1 MDTYRMNILRQC
13 TAVAV
18 AVMAATGVARAQYP
32 EDALRLGLSGIGV
45 GARAIAM
52 GGAYTGVA
60 SDYSAIYWNP
70 AGLAQMQYSEFTAG
84 LSYLSTKDN
93 STFFGSAESYTNSST
108 ALNSLGLVHKV
119 PTLRGNL
126 VLGFGFHRQANFLSG
141 MSFTGFNPN
150 SSIIQT
156 YARNGA
162 QYPSDISGNIAYQ
175 LYLADI
181 DTVQGTFVSPITN
194 RVTQLAHV
202 LESGGLNNWSVSGA
216 LDIAKEVSLGL
227 TLTYVS
233 GTYRY
238 DRRYEEQDR
247 VRIYQ
252 SFPYDFDR
260 FTLEEYVD
268 GDISGFNAK
277 FGLMYRVPDR
287 FRLGLAV
294 KTPTAF
300 TVKENFGSYARAY
313 FDNGDIKPNDK
324 PFEDLASGDYGVRTP
339 WIFSAGASVILGDL
353 VLSGDV
359 EYTDWTQMEFKDATS
374 DVMAQNRD
382 FKTLFRP
389 TADLRAGAEYS
400 FGGGLRLRGGFMM
413 NRSPYEGDPSS
424 FDQKYITGGLGIP
437 LGGSTMLDLTYA
449 RGWWDTFRTNY
460 NSTSRVNES
469 IATSTIVA
477 TFSHRF

>member
-1 MDTYRMNILRQC
+1 MNQYRMSIRQQWIA
-13 TAVAV
+13 AVV
-18 AVMAATGVARAQYP
+18 LLVAATGVTQAQFP
-32 EDALRLGLSGIGV
+32 EDALRLGLSGTGV
-45 GARAIAM
+45 GARALAM

-60 SDYSAIYWNP
+60 NDYSAMYWNP

-84 LSYLSTKDN
+84 LSYLSMKNN
-93 STFFGSAESYTNSST
+93 STFFGSSESYTNSST
-108 ALNSLGLVHKV
+108 ALNSLGMVHKV

-126 VLGFGFHRQANFLSG
+126 VLAFGFHRQSNFLSG
-141 MSFTGFNPN
+141 LSFTGFNPN

-162 QYPSDISGNIAYQ
+162 PYPSDLSDNIAYQ
-175 LYLADI
+175 LYLADF
-181 DTVQGTFVSPITN
+181 DTVSGTFISPITN
-194 RVTQLAHV
+194 RVTQLAKV
-202 LESGGLNNWSVSGA
+202 LESGGLNNWSVGGA
-216 LDIAKEVSLGL
+216 FDVARDVSIGV

-238 DRRYEEQDR
+238 DRTYEEQDR
-247 VRIYQ
+247 SRLYDLH
-252 SFPYDFDR
+252 PYDFDSY
-260 FTLEEYVD
+260 TLEEYID

-287 FRLGLAV
+287 FRLGLTV
-294 KTPTAF
+294 KTPTVF
-300 TVKENFGSYARAY
+300 TITENFGSYARAY
-313 FDNGDIKPNDK
+313 FDNGDITPSDR
-324 PFEDLASGDYGVRTP
+324 PFETISSGDYGVRTP
-339 WIFSAGASVILGDL
+339 WVFGAGASVMLGDL

-374 DVMAQNRD
+374 EVMAQNRD

-389 TADLRAGAEYS
+389 TANLRAGLEYQLPA
-400 FGGGLRLRGGFMM
+400 GLRLRGGFSY
-413 NRSPYEGDPSS
+413 NRSPYEGDPST

-460 NSTSRVNES
+460 NSTSRVDES
-469 IATSTIVA
+469 ITTNTILA